1 MFGGGSDRKEHTNRL
16 PSSFTALQLR
26 SPTAAEVVQCV
37 CRQDGGKMCVDRRR
51 FLGGG
56 GGLQV

>member
-26 SPTAAEVVQCV
+26 SLTAAEVVQCV
-37 CRQDGGKMCVDRRR
+37 CGQDGGKMRVDWRQV
-51 FLGGG
+51 FFGG
-56 GGLQV
+56 GGLHV